1 MKIALVTSEFPPM
14 NAAAAARM
22 GPWQETFLKRGH
34 DVTVFTSREARD
46 NGNPGVWNSRY
57 GVPSN
62 QVGLSRRFL
71 QEIRLGRDLAGEL
84 RRRASHFDLAVI
96 TSPPFFLASM
106 CARAARLSKLPYVFD
121 VRDRYP
127 GVLFELGTLSRD
139 GLLGR
144 FLSQMEQRAYAGARS
159 VTTVTASL
167 VQDLMES
174 NNSAKVSLVPNGY
187 DGKLFP
193 EALSKHKKRD
203 LFTVVY
209 HGRFSRLHD
218 IDSLRQMANITKV
231 LDSEIR
237 FIIAGPLPEGLS
249 RENWGE
255 TTFLGELPR
264 NEIPELLAGC
274 HLGVSL
280 MKPSGATRVA
290 MPAKAFEYFGVGLP
304 VIAAPEGELSVFL
317 RKHQVGLPFSKADP
331 SSMAQ
336 AIVSIKNDFPAWEMM
351 SANAWA
357 LRPSLDRR
365 VQAVSFAEHLE
376 SLV

>member
-1 MKIALVTSEFPPM
+1 M
-14 NAAAAARM
+14 NAAAAARTE
-22 GPWQETFLKRGH
+22 PWRETFVERGH
-34 DVTVFTSREARD
+34 GVTVFTSREAKD
-46 NGNPGVWNSRY
+46 DKNQNVWSSRF

-62 QVGLSRRFL
+62 QVGLVRRFL

-84 RRRASHFDLAVI
+84 RRRASRFDLAVI
-96 TSPPFFLASM
+96 TSPPFFLGSM
-106 CARAARLSKLPYVFD
+106 CARSARLSKLPYVFD

-139 GLLGR
+139 GLPGR
-144 FLSQMEQRAYAGARS
+144 FLSKIEQRVYAGARS
-159 VTTVTASL
+159 VTTVTDSL
-167 VQDLMES
+167 VQELMES
-174 NNSAKVSLVPNGY
+174 SNSAKVSLVPNGY

-193 EALSKHKKRD
+193 EALLKRKKRD
-203 LFTVVY
+203 QFTVIY

-218 IDSLRQMANITKV
+218 IDSLRQMANIAQG

-237 FIIAGPLPEGLS
+237 FIIAGPLPQGLS
-249 RENWGE
+249 RENWGK

-264 NEIPELLAGC
+264 KEIPELLAGC

-317 RKHQVGLPFSKADP
+317 RKHRVGLPFSNADP

-351 SANAWA
+351 SANARA

-365 VQAVSFAEHLE
+365 VQAVSFAKHIE

>member
-22 GPWQETFLKRGH
+22 GPWQEMFLKRGH

-46 NGNPGVWNSRY
+46 EGNPSVWTSRF

-62 QVGLSRRFL
+62 QVGLARRFL

-84 RRRASHFDLAVI
+84 RRRASRFDLVVI
-96 TSPPFFLASM
+96 TSPPFFVASM
-106 CARAARLSKLPYVFD
+106 CARSARLSKLPYVFD

-139 GLLGR
+139 GLPGR
-144 FLSQMEQRAYAGARS
+144 FLSKIEQRVYAGARS
-159 VTTVTASL
+159 VTTVTDSL
-167 VQDLMES
+167 VQELVES
-174 NNSAKVSLVPNGY
+174 SKSEKVSLVPNGY
-187 DGKLFP
+187 DGNLFP
-193 EALSKHKKRD
+193 DALLKRKKRD
-203 LFTVVY
+203 FFTVVY

-218 IDSLRQMANITKV
+218 IDSLREMARITQR

-237 FIIAGPLPEGLS
+237 FIMAGPLPKGLS
-249 RENWGE
+249 RDNWGE
-255 TTFLGELPR
+255 TTFCGELPR
-264 NEIPELLAGC
+264 KEIPELLAGC

-304 VIAAPEGELSVFL
+304 VIAAPDGELVAFL
-317 RKHQVGLPFSKADP
+317 QEHQVGLPFPDVEP
-331 SSMAQ
+331 STMAQ
-336 AIVSIKNDFPAWEMM
+336 AIVDIKNDFPAWEMM
-351 SANAWA
+351 SANARA

-365 VQAVSFAEHLE
+365 VQSVRFAEHLE

>member
-1 MKIALVTSEFPPM
+1 
-14 NAAAAARM
+14 
-22 GPWQETFLKRGH
+22 
-34 DVTVFTSREARD
+34 
-46 NGNPGVWNSRY
+46 
-57 GVPSN
+57 
-62 QVGLSRRFL
+62 
-71 QEIRLGRDLAGEL
+71 
-84 RRRASHFDLAVI
+84 
-96 TSPPFFLASM
+96 
-106 CARAARLSKLPYVFD
+106 LSKLPYVFD

-139 GLLGR
+139 GLPGR
-144 FLSQMEQRAYAGARS
+144 FLSQMEQRAYTGARS

-167 VQDLMES
+167 VQELLES
-174 NNSAKVSLVPNGY
+174 NDSAKVSLVPNGY

-218 IDSLRQMANITKV
+218 IASLREMAQITQG

-264 NEIPELLAGC
+264 KEIPKLLAGC

-280 MKPSGATRVA
+280 MKPSDATRVA

-336 AIVSIKNDFPAWEMM
+336 AIVSIKNDFSAWEMM
-351 SANAWA
+351 SANARA

-365 VQAVSFAEHLE
+365 VQSVRFAEHLE